1 MFSPLAEQVR
11 EVDVRARQSGL
22 QCDGSPVFNFR
33 LTIQMGI
40 TEHDADVVVRDGLH
54 IGGRLQR
61 QVAHDQCEH
70 NEQDRL
76 ATFSARMRR
85 PVAHDLI

>member
-22 QCDGSPVFNFR
+22 QCDCSPVFNFR

-40 TEHDADVVVRDGLH
+40 TEHDADVVVRDDCRGKLH
-54 IGGRLQR
+54 TTNASTTSKT
-61 QVAHDQCEH
+61 V
-70 NEQDRL
+70 L
-76 ATFSARMRR
+76 ARSA
-85 PVAHDLI
+85 PECVFQ